1 MCQLSSLGF
10 FIENVQIFII
20 YQNNSNHS
28 KETKDRRNSYAW
40 TKDTAKLQLISI
52 TILGH
57 QNSLVNSKLNKPIT
71 LGPVQNDQKR
81 REGNMAAKIFRSA
94 YQLGLRFKEAVQRFT
109 WWKCSVWCFPVSN
122 EYRAFELSSLRQFT
136 NEPFGTCLVCIFIDW
151 WIACDKI
158 RPNNSLQQ
166 DRCPYVSFQGMLF
179 VSKYDQTYNSTYRLN
194 LSATHLMTL
203 RLGKFLP
210 WNPGKFL

>member
-1 MCQLSSLGF
+1 MSAVKSGFF

-81 REGNMAAKIFRSA
+81 RDDSSA
-94 YQLGLRFKEAVQRFT
+94 LVT
-109 WWKCSVWCFPVSN
+109 
-122 EYRAFELSSLRQFT
+122 SS
-136 NEPFGTCLVCIFIDW
+136 I
-151 WIACDKI
+151 
-158 RPNNSLQQ
+158 
-166 DRCPYVSFQGMLF
+166 
-179 VSKYDQTYNSTYRLN
+179 
-194 LSATHLMTL
+194 
-203 RLGKFLP
+203 
-210 WNPGKFL
+210 